1 MAKITYLENVGKTY
15 KYLAEG
21 FDPVE
26 MNTLR
31 KKISYCLSVY
41 AVDEIDFYENDSV
54 IIDEMLANRIA
65 LVPLTTPTESTGKKV
80 TLSLEKD
87 GPCTVYSGDF
97 QSNDDDVK
105 PVYETI
111 PLTKLKE
118 NQRLRL
124 DAYAIQGQGRTHVK
138 FSPAIVA
145 FRQLPELEILRG
157 CDGCERCVNA
167 CPAKC
172 MKITSGKPRINDINK
187 CINCQACVDACP
199 KSCLKLNDTNNYILT
214 IELIGQLP
222 IEVIVKLLDRHTK
235 EYMMLLKK
243 KFKQL

>member
-1 MAKITYLENVGKTY
+1 MAKITYLETSGKTY
-15 KYLAEG
+15 RYLAEG
-21 FDPVE
+21 FDPID

-54 IIDEMLANRIA
+54 IVDEMLANRIA

-80 TLSLEKD
+80 TLTLEKD
-87 GPCTVYSGDF
+87 GPATVYSGDL

-105 PVYETI
+105 PVYDTI

-138 FSPAIVA
+138 FSPAIVSYK
-145 FRQLPELEILRG
+145 QLPELEILRG
-157 CDGCERCVNA
+157 CDSCEACVNA

-172 MKITSGKPRINDINK
+172 MKMTSGKPKIDDVNK
-187 CINCQACVDACP
+187 CTNCQACVDACP
-199 KSCLKLNDTNNYILT
+199 KSCLKLNDTNNYILN

-222 IEVIVKLLDRHTK
+222 IEAIVKLLDRYTK

-243 KFKQL
+243 KFK